1 MSTLKR
7 IVWCSILVSGFI
19 LSSCANMSMYSS
31 SNHAYDQQYRNKEE
45 REIADMRQELYY
57 SYDNFLRRA
66 QQIMSQGPKNVK

>member
-7 IVWCSILVSGFI
+7 IACCSLLVSGFI

-31 SNHAYDQQYRNKEE
+31 SNQVYNQHYRNKEE

-57 SYDNFLRRA
+57 SYENFLRRA
-66 QQIMSQGPKNVK
+66 QQIMSQGPRDVK